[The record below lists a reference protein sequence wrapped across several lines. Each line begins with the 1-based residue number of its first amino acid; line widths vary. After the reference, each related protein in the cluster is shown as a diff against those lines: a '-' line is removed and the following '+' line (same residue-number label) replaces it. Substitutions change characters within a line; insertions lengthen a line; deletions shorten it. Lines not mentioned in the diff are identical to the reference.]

1 MNLISVRSV
10 SITGCWGMVVVAVVT
25 TTAAAAAAATAA
37 AATTAAAVAA
47 ARSFA
52 SCDGNLGL
60 DINCTKWITIG
71 RGSDLIRATRPLKEG
86 YSDEIHGKNRV
97 WKNTSLEHYSDVV

>member
-1 MNLISVRSV
+1 MNLISVKSA
-10 SITGCWGMVVVAVVT
+10 SITGCSGMVVVAVVT
-25 TTAAAAAAATAA
+25 TTAAAAEAAATA
-37 AATTAAAVAA
+37 AAAVAA